1 MVLASLAWREVAQC
15 CSWKQFLQVAVGGTG
30 PFFPRQWSTVISCQ
44 QRRRQHAS
52 FQQAAPHS
60 RHLLPAPAC
69 ARLCCWKKAAQQWRQ
84 RSSPARGTRVSR
96 RSAKCAP
103 KQCAMECGIQV
114 LAHTVLTHCVQHCVN
129 TLCAPKAPSRE
140 RKSKVS
146 ATGFRFTAAKT
157 PRTESHIP
165 PNILFETFP
174 NHHLK
179 DRRWSKRI
187 FPKHKNLTL
196 MRNKWIYD
204 CPDRISHVF
213 TDLLQRL
220 QLMSGW
226 NWLDPR
232 NWKLRASDLVSPVD
246 KNVFRFLGRFY
257 QVCNNSMQPKSSWQ
271 PGANS

>member
-15 CSWKQFLQVAVGGTG
+15 CSWKQFLQVAVAGTG

-114 LAHTVLTHCVQHCVN
+114 LAHTVSNTVLTHCVRLRHRRAKGNQRF
-129 TLCAPKAPSRE
+129 LRQ
-140 RKSKVS
+140 VS
-146 ATGFRFTAAKT
+146 ASQLQKHRVSYFFQYVVWNISK
-157 PRTESHIP
+157 SP
-165 PNILFETFP
+165 P
-174 NHHLK
+174 
-179 DRRWSKRI
+179 KRSQDQKRY
-187 FPKHKNLTL
+187 FQ
-196 MRNKWIYD
+196 NKKI
-204 CPDRISHVF
+204 
-213 TDLLQRL
+213 
-220 QLMSGW
+220 
-226 NWLDPR
+226 
-232 NWKLRASDLVSPVD
+232 
-246 KNVFRFLGRFY
+246 
-257 QVCNNSMQPKSSWQ
+257 
-271 PGANS
+271 